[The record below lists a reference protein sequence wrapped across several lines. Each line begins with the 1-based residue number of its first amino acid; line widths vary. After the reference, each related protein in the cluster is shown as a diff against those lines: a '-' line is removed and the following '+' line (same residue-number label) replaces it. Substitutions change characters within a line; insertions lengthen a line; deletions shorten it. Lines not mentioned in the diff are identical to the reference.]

1 MNTRSNTM
9 NDAAWKAF
17 DAACAKR
24 DEGGRHTLIP
34 VLGTGFSA
42 QARKRLDWRDLLVRI
57 AEDLALTLQVPAP
70 ADISGNTTLVWEAM
84 LTEIAVAQNIQPGK
98 AEDRLSRHVA
108 RVVANEFPAGGATRA
123 LAERITRSLFADIIS
138 FNFDLGVHSQK
149 PTFVRA
155 KKGAFD
161 PVWDHAI
168 HAETDARVWYPHG
181 SVTDALSLQL
191 GQRKYG
197 LLIHKLE
204 AARASYKQAE
214 KAGRPPRPSWI
225 GMGMS
230 RPLIFLGMSLGR
242 EEWALWW
249 FLNQRR
255 RNLAR
260 QKLEASRP
268 VFVLIQAREA
278 AVMKVAAELAG
289 LTLLVFP
296 DGAFNDAWERVL
308 NAFER

>member
-1 MNTRSNTM
+1 MSAAKTM
-9 NDAAWKAF
+9 NDAAWKSF
-17 DAACAKR
+17 DVACAKR
-24 DEGGRHTLIP
+24 DARGRHALIP

-57 AEDLALTLQVPAP
+57 AQDLALTLQVPAP
-70 ADISGNTTLVWEAM
+70 QDISGNTTLVWEAM
-84 LTEIAVAQNIQPGK
+84 LTEIAVAKNIQPGK

-108 RVVANEFPAGGATRA
+108 KVVAKEFPPGGATRE
-123 LAERITRSLFADIIS
+123 LAERITGAHFADIIS
-138 FNFDLGVHSQK
+138 FNFDLGVHAQR
-149 PTFVRA
+149 PVFVRA
-155 KKGAFD
+155 KKRQFD

-168 HAETDARVWYPHG
+168 HTESGARVWYPHG
-181 SVTDALSLQL
+181 SVTDGLSLQL

-197 LLIHKLE
+197 LLIHRLE
-204 AARASYKQAE
+204 AARAAFKQAE

-225 GMGMS
+225 AMGMS
-230 RPLIFLGMSLGR
+230 RPLVFLGMSLGR

-268 VFVLIQAREA
+268 VFMLIQAREA
-278 AVMKVAAELAG
+278 EVMKVPAELAG
-289 LTLLVFP
+289 LTLLAFP

-308 NAFER
+308 KAFQR